1 MEYLAPHPLREK
13 ASGRPVVMVPLIL
26 YSDDLS
32 GNRSKK
38 WHLFNAWNVMLAGLP
53 TKLNACLSNIHFL
66 TCSDSVSV
74 LEMAE
79 PIVEEL
85 LHLEREGT
93 EVYDAHLQCNV
104 LAVAPL
110 LCAISDNPRASE
122 MVNHL
127 RGAASKFCR
136 MCMVTDQLPV
146 IHTANKTQPSI
157 SHLYIIHRQTRMH
170 HNHG

>member
-1 MEYLAPHPLREK
+1 
-13 ASGRPVVMVPLIL
+13 
-26 YSDDLS
+26 
-32 GNRSKK
+32 
-38 WHLFNAWNVMLAGLP
+38 MLAGLP
-53 TKLNACLSNIHFL
+53 TKLNTCLSNIHFL
-66 TCSDSVSV
+66 TCSDSDSV

-110 LCAISDNPRASE
+110 LCAISDNPQASE

-127 RGAASKFCR
+127 RGAASKF
-136 MCMVTDQLPV
+136 MVTDQLPV
-146 IHTANKTQPSI
+146 IHTANNTQPSI
-157 SHLYIIHRQTRMH
+157 SHLYIIHRQTRIH